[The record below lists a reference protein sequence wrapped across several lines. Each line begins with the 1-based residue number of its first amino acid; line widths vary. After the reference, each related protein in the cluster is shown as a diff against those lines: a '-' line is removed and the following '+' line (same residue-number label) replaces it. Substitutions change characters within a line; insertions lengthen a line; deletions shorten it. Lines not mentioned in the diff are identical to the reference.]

1 MDNEMK
7 TMFTEIREGT
17 AGIRQ
22 ENKVHTKKEMSGSEK
37 GEWEIRK

>member
-7 TMFTEIREGT
+7 TMFTEIRE
-17 AGIRQ
+17 